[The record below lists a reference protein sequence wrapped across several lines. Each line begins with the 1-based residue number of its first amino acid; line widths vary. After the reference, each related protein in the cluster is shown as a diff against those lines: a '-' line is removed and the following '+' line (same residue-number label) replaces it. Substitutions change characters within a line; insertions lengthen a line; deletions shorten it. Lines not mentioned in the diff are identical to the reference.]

1 MCECVCILL
10 GGLLLRKFG
19 VLGDLFMAFL
29 ASLIFYLVVNW
40 YPQEKRKRKVA
51 PHIRWLVHQILQ
63 TGYVS
68 LKEFGGT
75 VDDSDEEFKD
85 KIKTFNSNKEIPVY
99 DLHQE
104 GSYTRKSGEIVKE
117 NADMCLEWI
126 RELLL
131 HYEHLDS
138 ELIEIINTLRSDDYF
153 RFLDVLLYANIQSSP
168 FFLDTVCG
176 YKNLLKKLKEYG
188 IGLESRCKQENK
200 SLSWKLIGW
209 LDILRER
216 FDKWFK

>member
-1 MCECVCILL
+1 M
-10 GGLLLRKFG
+10 
-19 VLGDLFMAFL
+19 FMAFL

-85 KIKTFNSNKEIPVY
+85 KIKTFNSSKETPVY
-99 DLHQE
+99 DLYQE
-104 GSYTRKSGEIVKE
+104 AAYTRSSREIIKE
-117 NADMCLEWI
+117 NTDLCLEWI

-131 HYEHLDS
+131 HYEYLDS
-138 ELIEIINTLRSDDYF
+138 ELIEIINNLRSDCYF
-153 RFLDVLLYANIQSSP
+153 KFLHVLLYANIQSDS
-168 FFLDTVCG
+168 FFLDTVCR
-176 YKNLLKKLKEYG
+176 YKNLLKSLKDYG
-188 IGLESRCKQENK
+188 MELESRYGKDDQ
-200 SLSWKLIGW
+200 SL
-209 LDILRER
+209 R
-216 FDKWFK
+216 